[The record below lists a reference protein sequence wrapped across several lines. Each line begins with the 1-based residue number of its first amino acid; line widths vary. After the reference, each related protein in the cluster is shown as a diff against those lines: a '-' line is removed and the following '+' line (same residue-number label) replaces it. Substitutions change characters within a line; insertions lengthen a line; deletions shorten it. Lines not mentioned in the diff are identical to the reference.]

1 MHKGPYSIG
10 HTLLDKT
17 ARNFAMLERS
27 HHKALM
33 RDTRPGDKVTM
44 KSVSREVVISIIT
57 SKELHCTK
65 ARLLSYPRKAY

>member
-1 MHKGPYSIG
+1 
-10 HTLLDKT
+10 
-17 ARNFAMLERS
+17 MLERS

-57 SKELHCTK
+57 SKELDCTK
-65 ARLLSYPRKAY
+65 AHLLSCPRKAY